1 MNVRRTL
8 LVHAAVYL
16 LVAGLLLWR
25 ALPVNWDTPTNLD
38 YQEGWASLTAVVAVV
53 FGSVQGLLWGR
64 DARAGGLLAC
74 LIGAAVAFAGA
85 GFYLDGP
92 IANGDEVWT
101 AGREQVV
108 MSQLVWAG
116 YWLAQTLVATLW
128 ILSLGSRLTILSA
141 PDGPC
146 DGDRFDAGPDD
157 GLPGFD
163 AGGGNALGEEWK

>member
-8 LVHAAVYL
+8 VVHGAVYL

-25 ALPVNWDTPTNLD
+25 ARPVNWDTPTNLA
-38 YQEGWASLTAVVAVV
+38 YQEGWGSLTTVTAVVAVV

-64 DARAGGLLAC
+64 GARVGGLLAC
-74 LIGAAVAFAGA
+74 GLGAAVAFAGA

-92 IANGDEVWT
+92 IANGDDVWT

-116 YWLAQTLVATLW
+116 YWPAQTLVATLW
-128 ILSLGSRLTILSA
+128 ILNLGKPTDHTFGARRS
-141 PDGPC
+141 
-146 DGDRFDAGPDD
+146 
-157 GLPGFD
+157 
-163 AGGGNALGEEWK
+163 W